1 MHALEIDLE
10 LDVRGRGPV
19 SHFIGISFGP
29 VLEGAR
35 HCARDTQARRF
46 HRNGDYIQA
55 KERTM
60 SVKREDLL
68 AAAAV
73 GVVQY
78 TQVDPLLIFLLQRDV
93 NLKREAMLRER
104 RPVRM
109 SGMHV
114 MFYMLALLFIGVATT
129 LIAIYT
135 KLAINALGASGLLW
149 FIGLYVLFTLLLAA
163 WFERRQIGTA
173 TRIFATSV
181 IALLPLAVFTS
192 QQLTL

>member
-1 MHALEIDLE
+1 
-10 LDVRGRGPV
+10 
-19 SHFIGISFGP
+19 
-29 VLEGAR
+29 
-35 HCARDTQARRF
+35 
-46 HRNGDYIQA
+46 
-55 KERTM
+55 M

-93 NLKREAMLRER
+93 NLHREAMLREK

-114 MFYMLALLFIGVATT
+114 MFYMLALLFVGVATT

-135 KLAINALGASGLLW
+135 KLAINALGTDGLLW
-149 FIGLYVLFTLLLAA
+149 FIGLYGLFTLLVAA
-163 WFERRQIGTA
+163 WFERRQIA
-173 TRIFATSV
+173 NSVRIFTTSV
-181 IALLPLAVFTS
+181 IALLPLAVFAS
-192 QQLTL
+192 QQLHL

>member
-1 MHALEIDLE
+1 
-10 LDVRGRGPV
+10 
-19 SHFIGISFGP
+19 
-29 VLEGAR
+29 
-35 HCARDTQARRF
+35 
-46 HRNGDYIQA
+46 
-55 KERTM
+55 M

-93 NLKREAMLRER
+93 NLHREAMLREK

-114 MFYMLALLFIGVATT
+114 MFYMLALLFVGVATT

-135 KLAINALGASGLLW
+135 KLAINALGADGLMW
-149 FIGLYVLFTLLLAA
+149 FIGLYILFTLLVAA
-163 WFERRQIGTA
+163 WFERRQTDNSV
-173 TRIFATSV
+173 RIFTTSV

-192 QQLTL
+192 QQLHL

>member
-1 MHALEIDLE
+1 
-10 LDVRGRGPV
+10 
-19 SHFIGISFGP
+19 
-29 VLEGAR
+29 
-35 HCARDTQARRF
+35 
-46 HRNGDYIQA
+46 
-55 KERTM
+55 M

-93 NLKREAMLRER
+93 NLHREAMLREK

-114 MFYMLALLFIGVATT
+114 MFYMLALLFVGVATS

-135 KLAINALGASGLLW
+135 KLAINALGTDGLLW
-149 FIGLYVLFTLLLAA
+149 FIGLYVLFTLLVAA
-163 WFERRQIGTA
+163 WFERHQIGNSV
-173 TRIFATSV
+173 RIFTTSV
-181 IALLPLAVFTS
+181 IALLPLAVFAS
-192 QQLTL
+192 QQLHL